1 MDISVEQHKGSENP
15 ARHEFSYR
23 SSLGIN
29 KAPGIMQVVQL
40 NTRNGRQ
47 LDSKEKESVS
57 WSLWTA
63 PDRFRAI
70 LEEED
75 GVGAG

>member
-1 MDISVEQHKGSENP
+1 MRDTKDQKIQ
-15 ARHEFSYR
+15 
-23 SSLGIN
+23 LGMNSPTGRASTN
-29 KAPGIMQVVQL
+29 KTPGIMQVVQL
-40 NTRNGRQ
+40 NTRNGHQ
-47 LDSKEKESVS
+47 LDCKGKESVS

-75 GVGAG
+75 GLGAG